1 MDNLEIN
8 IQESILNIRN
18 FIDSLESKNKKK
30 LEKDLDYIE
39 DSLESL
45 LNYVYAENDNLEELK
60 TSLIKF
66 EQDRIWRSD
75 LIKNSI
81 KKLGARLIK

>member
-66 EQDRIWRSD
+66 E
-75 LIKNSI
+75 
-81 KKLGARLIK
+81 

>member
-8 IQESILNIRN
+8 IQDSILNIRN
-18 FIDSLESKNKKK
+18 HIDSLEYKDRKK

-39 DSLESL
+39 DSIESL

-60 TSLIKF
+60 NSLIKF
-66 EQDRIWRSD
+66 E
-75 LIKNSI
+75 
-81 KKLGARLIK
+81 

>member
-18 FIDSLESKNKKK
+18 LIDSLESKNKKK

-39 DSLESL
+39 DSIEIL

-66 EQDRIWRSD
+66 E
-75 LIKNSI
+75 
-81 KKLGARLIK
+81 

>member
-18 FIDSLESKNKKK
+18 LIDSLESKNKKK

-39 DSLESL
+39 DSIESL

-66 EQDRIWRSD
+66 E
-75 LIKNSI
+75 
-81 KKLGARLIK
+81 